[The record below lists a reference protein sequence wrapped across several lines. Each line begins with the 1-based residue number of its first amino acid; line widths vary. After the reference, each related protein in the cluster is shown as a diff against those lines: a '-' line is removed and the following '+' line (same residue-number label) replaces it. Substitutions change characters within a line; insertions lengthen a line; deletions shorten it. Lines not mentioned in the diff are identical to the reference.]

1 MIRTPRARTVLTK
14 SEMQLFSS
22 SLAAPVRAMSPAQ
35 LKAATARARE
45 LRSKYRDEAARQRRE
60 ARGKAAPRGT
70 RPAQGNERTLLKAQ
84 IFAEVVERFTAAASR
99 TNAAPGKKKAAK
111 KKPAKRA
118 ATKKSPT
125 KKSAATKTGSRTL
138 DTSGWYGTK
147 PPSATKGK
155 SPRKAIAKH
164 NEVILDSQAR
174 RAATKAASMR
184 RTGAAK
190 HQGHVAARGRRRQA
204 KRDAKSR

>member
-14 SEMQLFSS
+14 SELQLFSS
-22 SLAAPVRAMSPAQ
+22 SFAAPVKALSPAQ

-45 LRSKYRDEAARQRRE
+45 LRNKYRDEAARQQRE

-70 RPAQGNERTLLKAQ
+70 QPAKGNERTLLKAQ
-84 IFAEVVERFTAAASR
+84 IFAEVLERFAAAASSA
-99 TNAAPGKKKAAK
+99 TSAPSKKKTAKKKAAK
-111 KKPAKRA
+111 NS
-118 ATKKSPT
+118 ATKKGAARQ
-125 KKSAATKTGSRTL
+125 SAATKSGSRTL
-138 DTSGWYGTK
+138 DTSGWYGNK
-147 PPSATKGK
+147 SSSAKKGT
-155 SPRKAIAKH
+155 SPRKALAKH
-164 NEVILDSQAR
+164 NEEILDSQAR

-184 RTGAAK
+184 RTGATK